1 MFDPAVS
8 HLLALCGTLLFGA
21 AAFAKVRSFA
31 MFCAILG
38 EYRILPIRITT
49 AAGAAICCLEFAVAV
64 GLFWPGS
71 RSPAAT
77 LGAVLLIAYA
87 AAITVNL
94 IRGRRDLDCGCG
106 YRPTAISGWMV
117 IRNVVLAALLT
128 LLQMPL
134 SPRVLGLAD
143 YATIA
148 GGLTGFALL
157 FLSAEAL
164 LARPAAREF
173 SASP

>member
-1 MFDPAVS
+1 MFDPVVS
-8 HLLALCGTLLFGA
+8 HLLALSGALLFGA
-21 AAFAKVRSFA
+21 SAFAKVRSFA

-38 EYRILPIRITT
+38 EYRVLPSRVTA
-49 AAGAAICCLEFAVAV
+49 AAGAVICCLEFAVAV
-64 GLFWPGS
+64 GLLWPGT
-71 RSPAAT
+71 RSSAAT

-87 AAITVNL
+87 AAIAVNL

-106 YRPTAISGWMV
+106 YRPTAIGGWMV

-134 SPRVLGLAD
+134 ASRVLGLAD
-143 YATIA
+143 YATIG
-148 GGLTGFALL
+148 GGLIGIVLL

-164 LARPAAREF
+164 LARPPTLEF
-173 SASP
+173 SALP

>member
-1 MFDPAVS
+1 MIDPVVS
-8 HLLALCGTLLFGA
+8 HLLALCGALLFGA
-21 AAFAKVRSFA
+21 AAFAKARSFA

-38 EYRILPIRITT
+38 EYRVLPSRVTA
-49 AAGAAICCLEFAVAV
+49 AAGAAICCLEFAVAL
-64 GLFWPGS
+64 GLLWSGT
-71 RSPAAT
+71 RSSAAT

-87 AAITVNL
+87 AAIAVNL

-106 YRPTAISGWMV
+106 YRPTAIGEWMI
-117 IRNVVLAALLT
+117 IRNVVLAAVLT
-128 LLQMPL
+128 LLQIPL
-134 SPRVLGLAD
+134 SSRALGLTD

-148 GGLTGFALL
+148 GGLIGAALL